1 MFYQHNHHFFQ
12 HLGEILLQGKG
23 HNGCLAL
30 LVHDDVIDQLK
41 SSELLEQNGFL
52 TPDALKDDA
61 ETLARKLFHDYDHD
75 VMLNAIST
83 IKFLQL
89 QKGEILYFPDKD
101 DETKCWK
108 GQVSS
113 EIIPAAKWRSPSNAD
128 WVSNQI
134 HQAESSIA
142 SDSDSDSDSS
152 HPLHCDYI
160 VEITNL
166 QPAPDV
172 KVINWWQLN
181 TMLPA
186 SYPFV
191 RAASVFREAV
201 MPVG

>member
-1 MFYQHNHHFFQ
+1 MISKLKAPVFQ
-12 HLGEILLQGKG
+12 YLSEILLQGKG
-23 HNGCLAL
+23 HNGYLAL
-30 LVHDDVIDQLK
+30 LIHDDVIDQLK

-83 IKFLQL
+83 ISFLQL

-101 DETKCWK
+101 NENQCWK

-113 EIIPAAKWRSPSNAD
+113 EILPAAQWRDPSDAA
-128 WVSNQI
+128 WVPNRI
-134 HQAESSIA
+134 RQAENSIA
-142 SDSDSDSDSS
+142 SS
-152 HPLHCDYI
+152 HPLHCGYI
-160 VEITNL
+160 VQIADM

-172 KVINWWQLN
+172 KVINWWPEMG
-181 TMLPA
+181 TELPA

-191 RAASVFREAV
+191 RAAS
-201 MPVG
+201 MGH

>member
-12 HLGEILLQGKG
+12 HLGEILLQGAD
-23 HNGCLAL
+23 HNGYLAL
-30 LVHDDVIDQLK
+30 LTHDYVIDQLK

-52 TPDALKDDA
+52 TPDSLKDDA

-142 SDSDSDSDSS
+142 SDSDSS

-166 QPAPDV
+166 QPEPDV
-172 KVINWWQLN
+172 QVINWWPEMA
-181 TMLPA
+181 TKLPA

-191 RAASVFREAV
+191 RDATLR
-201 MPVG
+201 M